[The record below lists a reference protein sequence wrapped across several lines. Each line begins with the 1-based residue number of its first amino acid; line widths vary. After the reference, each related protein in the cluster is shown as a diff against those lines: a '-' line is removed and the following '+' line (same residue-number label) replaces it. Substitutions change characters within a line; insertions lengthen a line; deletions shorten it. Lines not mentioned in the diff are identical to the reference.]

1 MSEESYE
8 VENIVETM
16 KYQGFM
22 NVVIICVAKAVVAK
36 SQNNSSYK
44 TEQFGSLYSDDYRL
58 FFKRADNDTP
68 ISPMHDIPL

>member
-1 MSEESYE
+1 MRGR
-8 VENIVETM
+8 VWIAVIVLCYGRSLM
-16 KYQGFM
+16 ARGIDKY
-22 NVVIICVAKAVVAK
+22 I
-36 SQNNSSYK
+36 